1 MAFWNRKSRQQPGA
15 AVVSTGMMPTDAGVP
30 MSEDQAM
37 RLATVQACVRVLS
50 EDVAALPLHIYR
62 RTEDGGKERA
72 TEHPLYHLLHDAPNP
87 EMTAM
92 DFREALMVNA
102 LLSGNA
108 YAFIEYD
115 RAGRIKALWP
125 LISTDVQKVRT
136 GDGLIEYHVEGRTL
150 LPTEVMHVKGLSYDG
165 LLGLSPIAYA
175 RAAMGLA
182 GAAEKFGSLFF
193 GNGTN
198 LGGFITMPGKM
209 SDETFNRLKTQF
221 RENFTGLKNA
231 HGVPILEEGGT
242 YTKLGI
248 APEDAQFLETRK
260 FQRSEI
266 AAIYRVPPHMI
277 GDLEHATFS
286 NIEHQSIEYLQR
298 TLTPWLVRIEQAMRT
313 SLLLPEERNEY
324 LIEHDTANFLRGDT
338 LSRMQ
343 AYQAAVQ
350 AGIMTR
356 NECRVRDNLT
366 PLPGGDELLQPLNM
380 QPAGE
385 DPDTRGLFPAW
396 DFRFGS
402 ERRASKADKT
412 AALKAM
418 GVTEEQYEALRKA
431 FSDWLRVQ
439 AADVLRIARRIL
451 GERDDSAQERLLT
464 AITAYYDD
472 LAGDERSPASSAVK
486 AELHSISV
494 DTFGKVRQDVG
505 KDIPGL
511 DAAWIEG
518 YMDAYWKSGRM
529 RIAHANER
537 SVERIIASGGDVMAK
552 LEDRLRHW
560 PDNRATQLATTEV
573 AFAYSEA
580 YMAAARKAGFDSVW
594 NADGGCC
601 AACRALDGQVLRG
614 NFRPPLHAACLCSV
628 RLGERYRDE
637 DLTETPADSTIQTMD
652 GAHVEHEKYAHNP
665 DGTILVTDEWMDRQE
680 VPQRYQPFAVVDTRL
695 YVDGDTRKRTYY
707 DADGYMCL
715 QIHGGAHKAWDEYPD
730 ENGVHVHDF
739 YSGIRPK
746 TRYRYN
752 GARVDWRE
760 LTDQERRENH
770 DICKH

>member
-72 TEHPLYHLLHDAPNP
+72 TDHPLYRLLHDAPNP

-108 YAFIEYD
+108 YSFIEYD
-115 RAGRIKALWP
+115 RAGRVKALWP

-136 GDGLIEYHVEGRTL
+136 NDWSIEYHAEGRTL

-221 RENFTGLKNA
+221 RESFTGLKNA
-231 HGVPILEEGGT
+231 HGVPILEEGGS

-313 SLLLPEERNEY
+313 SLLLPEERDEF

-380 QPAGE
+380 APAGAQSE
-385 DPDTRGLFPAW
+385 PDARDLFPAW

-402 ERRASKADKT
+402 ERRASGADKT
-412 AALKAM
+412 AALQAM
-418 GVTEEQYEALRKA
+418 GVTEEQYEALREA
-431 FSDWLRVQ
+431 FSEWLRAQ

-451 GERDDSAQERLLT
+451 GERDDSAQERLLEALNDYYT
-464 AITAYYDD
+464 DLEKHVPDQLRDAI
-472 LAGDERSPASSAVK
+472 RPI
-486 AELHSISV
+486 AE
-494 DTFGKVRQDVG
+494 DAFAQVREQVG
-505 KDIPGL
+505 GEIAGL
-511 DAAWIEG
+511 DTDWIEG
-518 YMDAYWKSGRM
+518 YMSRYCEKMAM
-529 RIAHANER
+529 RQAHANGR
-537 SVERIIASGGDVMAK
+537 SVERIVRRGGDVLGNLEKK
-552 LEDRLRHW
+552 LASW
-560 PDNRATQLATTEV
+560 PTATAEQRAMTEA
-573 AFAYSEA
+573 AFARSEA
-580 YMAAARKAGFDSVW
+580 FVAAARKAGYNSVW
-594 NADGGCC
+594 KSNPACC
-601 AACRALDGQVLRG
+601 AACRELDGQVLRG
-614 NFRPPLHAACLCSV
+614 DFRPPLHAGCSCTV
-628 RLGERYRDE
+628 ALGERMGKD
-637 DLTETPADSTIQTMD
+637 
-652 GAHVEHEKYAHNP
+652 
-665 DGTILVTDEWMDRQE
+665 
-680 VPQRYQPFAVVDTRL
+680 
-695 YVDGDTRKRTYY
+695 
-707 DADGYMCL
+707 
-715 QIHGGAHKAWDEYPD
+715 
-730 ENGVHVHDF
+730 
-739 YSGIRPK
+739 
-746 TRYRYN
+746 
-752 GARVDWRE
+752 
-760 LTDQERRENH
+760 
-770 DICKH
+770 DIS

>member
-37 RLATVQACVRVLS
+37 RLATVQACVRVRVLS

-62 RTEDGGKERA
+62 RTKDGGKERA
-72 TEHPLYHLLHDAPNP
+72 TDHPLYHLLHDAPNP

-108 YAFIEYD
+108 YSFIEYD
-115 RAGRIKALWP
+115 RAARIKALWP

-136 GDGLIEYHVEGRTL
+136 SDGLIEYHVEGRTL

-356 NECRVRDNLT
+356 NECRIRDNLT

-380 QPAGE
+380 QPAGAQS
-385 DPDTRGLFPAW
+385 DPDKRDLFPSW

-402 ERRASKADKT
+402 ERRASGTDKT

-418 GVTEEQYEALRKA
+418 GVTEEQYEALREA
-431 FSDWLRVQ
+431 FSEWLRAQ

-451 GERDDSAQERLLT
+451 GERDDSARERLLE
-464 AITAYYDD
+464 ALNDYYTD
-472 LAGDERSPASSAVK
+472 LAKHVPDQLRDAIRPI
-486 AELHSISV
+486 AEDAFAQVREQVGGEIS
-494 DTFGKVRQDVG
+494 
-505 KDIPGL
+505 GL
-511 DAAWIEG
+511 DAGWIEG
-518 YMDAYWKSGRM
+518 YMSRYCEQMGKRQ
-529 RIAHANER
+529 ANANRR
-537 SVERIIASGGDVMAK
+537 SVERIVRRGGDVLGNLEKK
-552 LEDRLRHW
+552 LASW
-560 PDNRATQLATTEV
+560 PTATAEQRAMTEA
-573 AFAYSEA
+573 AFARSEA
-580 YMAAARKAGFDSVW
+580 FVAAARKAGYNSVW
-594 NADGGCC
+594 KSNPACC
-601 AACRALDGQVLRG
+601 AACRELDGQVLHG
-614 NFRPPLHAACLCSV
+614 NFRPPLHAGCSCAV
-628 RLGERYRDE
+628 SLGERFRTPD
-637 DLTETPADSTIQTMD
+637 DLTGGIKKTIVIDGTEFPFKLNQSKQLEHVAGSKPWKNRVKTSIASGKKPPACFNKGMDPWDIITKYSGKGTVSRLQGTDVVVEYVTIQ
-652 GAHVEHEKYAHNP
+652 
-665 DGTILVTDEWMDRQE
+665 
-680 VPQRYQPFAVVDTRL
+680 
-695 YVDGDTRKRTYY
+695 
-707 DADGYMCL
+707 
-715 QIHGGAHKAWDEYPD
+715 
-730 ENGVHVHDF
+730 ENGCRTFEKALGRYVRTNRIAIR
-739 YSGIRPK
+739 YSKEKGIHAHP
-746 TRYRYN
+746 TN
-752 GARVDWRE
+752 
-760 LTDQERRENH
+760 ERRESN
-770 DICKH
+770 

>member
-62 RTEDGGKERA
+62 RTKDGGKERA
-72 TEHPLYHLLHDAPNP
+72 TDHPLYHLLHDAPNP

-108 YAFIEYD
+108 YSFIEYD
-115 RAGRIKALWP
+115 RAARIKALWP

-136 GDGLIEYHVEGRTL
+136 SDGLIEYHVEGRTL

-356 NECRVRDNLT
+356 NECRIRDNLT

-380 QPAGE
+380 QPAGAQS
-385 DPDTRGLFPAW
+385 DPDKRDLFPSW

-402 ERRASKADKT
+402 ERRASGTDKT

-418 GVTEEQYEALRKA
+418 GVTEEQYEALREA
-431 FSDWLRVQ
+431 FSEWLRAQ

-451 GERDDSAQERLLT
+451 GERDDSARERLLE
-464 AITAYYDD
+464 ALNDYYTD
-472 LAGDERSPASSAVK
+472 LAKHVPDQLRDAIRPI
-486 AELHSISV
+486 AEDAFAQVREQVGGEIS
-494 DTFGKVRQDVG
+494 
-505 KDIPGL
+505 GL
-511 DAAWIEG
+511 DAGWIEG
-518 YMDAYWKSGRM
+518 YMSRYCEQMGKRQ
-529 RIAHANER
+529 ANANRR
-537 SVERIIASGGDVMAK
+537 SVERIVRRGGDVLGNLEKK
-552 LEDRLRHW
+552 LASW
-560 PDNRATQLATTEV
+560 PTATAEQRAMTEA
-573 AFAYSEA
+573 AFARSEA
-580 YMAAARKAGFDSVW
+580 FVAAARKAGYNSVW
-594 NADGGCC
+594 KSNPACC
-601 AACRALDGQVLRG
+601 AACRELDGQVLHG
-614 NFRPPLHAACLCSV
+614 NFRPPLHAGCSCAV
-628 RLGERYRDE
+628 SLAESQLGDRSRA
-637 DLTETPADSTIQTMD
+637 ADI
-652 GAHVEHEKYAHNP
+652 A
-665 DGTILVTDEWMDRQE
+665 
-680 VPQRYQPFAVVDTRL
+680 
-695 YVDGDTRKRTYY
+695 
-707 DADGYMCL
+707 
-715 QIHGGAHKAWDEYPD
+715 
-730 ENGVHVHDF
+730 
-739 YSGIRPK
+739 
-746 TRYRYN
+746 
-752 GARVDWRE
+752 
-760 LTDQERRENH
+760 RENEGKLR
-770 DICKH
+770 DGQPVTGSIITLPPRR

>member
-15 AVVSTGMMPTDAGVP
+15 AVVSTGMMPTDAGVS

-108 YAFIEYD
+108 YSFIEYD

-136 GDGLIEYHVEGRTL
+136 SDGLIEYHVEGRTL

-182 GAAEKFGSLFF
+182 GAAEKFGSMFF

-198 LGGFITMPGKM
+198 LGGFITAPGPL
-209 SDETFNRLKTQF
+209 SEATFNRLKTQF

-231 HGVPILEEGGT
+231 HGIPVLEEGMNF
-242 YTKLGI
+242 TKLGVD
-248 APEDAQFLETRK
+248 PEDAQFLETRK

-356 NECRVRDNLT
+356 NECRIRDNLT

-380 QPAGE
+380 QPAGAQS
-385 DPDTRGLFPAW
+385 DPDKRDLFPSW

-402 ERRASKADKT
+402 ERRASETDKT
-412 AALKAM
+412 AALQAM
-418 GVTEEQYEALRKA
+418 GVTKEQYEALREA
-431 FSDWLRVQ
+431 FSEWLRVQ

-451 GERDDSAQERLLT
+451 GERDDSAQERLLE
-464 AITAYYDD
+464 ALNEYYTD
-472 LAGDERSPASSAVK
+472 LAKHVPDQLRDAIRPI
-486 AELHSISV
+486 AENA
-494 DTFGKVRQDVG
+494 FAQVREQVG
-505 KDIPGL
+505 GEIAGL
-511 DAAWIEG
+511 DAGWIEG
-518 YMDAYWKSGRM
+518 YMSRYCEKTAM
-529 RIAHANER
+529 RQAHANSR
-537 SVERIIASGGDVMAK
+537 SVERIVRRGGDILANLEKK
-552 LEDRLRHW
+552 LTSW
-560 PDNRATQLATTEV
+560 PTATAEQRAMTEA
-573 AFAYSEA
+573 AFARSEA
-580 YMAAARKAGFDSVW
+580 FVAAARKAGYNSVW
-594 NADGGCC
+594 KSNPACC
-601 AACRALDGQVLRG
+601 AACRELEGQVLRG
-614 NFRPPLHAACLCSV
+614 SFRPPLHAGCSCTV
-628 RLGERYRDE
+628 ALGERFRD
-637 DLTETPADSTIQTMD
+637 DLTGDKPGDTMKLYD
-652 GAHVEHEKYAHNP
+652 GSYVNHDAYEHNA
-665 DGTILVTDEWMDRQE
+665 DGTILVTDDWTDRRE
-680 VPQRYQPFAVVDTRL
+680 DIPSRYQPFAVIQTVTR
-695 YVDGDTRKRTYY
+695 GAQINRTYY
-707 DADGYMCL
+707 DQNGDMCL
-715 QIHGGAHKAWDEYPD
+715 RIDGGTHGVPNKTYDNET
-730 ENGVHVHDF
+730 GVHAHDADT
-739 YSGIRPK
+739 GIRKAAYP
-746 TRYRYN
+746 N
-752 GARVDWRE
+752 GLHGRN
-760 LTDQERRENH
+760 LTEKEKEENR
-770 DICKH
+770 DLLK